1 MGLGRFLKH
10 VLVPG
15 TYIVDLVK
23 NMVDEGSV
31 VEGCKKSINQE
42 IAEDNPFTSPVYKYG
57 KYDGKKEG
65 YAEASTEYEKSL
77 LNQADEFLKQE
88 KDYEKETNTGLC

>member
-10 VLVPG
+10 VLVSG
-15 TYIVDLVK
+15 TYTVDLVK

-31 VEGCKKSINQE
+31 VGGYKKSINQE
-42 IAEDNPFTSPVYKYG
+42 IAEDNSFTSPVYKYG

-88 KDYEKETNTGLC
+88 KDYEKERNTWLC